1 MRARFGSSAPD
12 RADSGTYLQARCC
25 EAFWR
30 SIDRSIERIP
40 ENRLL
45 VLEMEAPTLAYSTAL
60 FATFYDAMVAS
71 LPPEFEV
78 SESLEFYSNLALECG
93 AQSDA
98 AGVGGSLQ
106 IIGVD
111 KSGEMLDAAKRD
123 WIAVPN
129 VEVEWTLGAL
139 GQPGAL
145 AGIES
150 VDLALISAGSF
161 HHLTTRA
168 EQLVAMAQVKDSL
181 KPGGLLV
188 LNLFAVDEILFEA
201 SSGDHAGADVWHLKD
216 GFWKQVAR
224 FPPLLLNSLPD
235 CAIRFSVLNCGP
247 RRRWTRWWTL

>member
-1 MRARFGSSAPD
+1 
-12 RADSGTYLQARCC
+12 
-25 EAFWR
+25 
-30 SIDRSIERIP
+30 
-40 ENRLL
+40 
-45 VLEMEAPTLAYSTAL
+45 
-60 FATFYDAMVAS
+60 
-71 LPPEFEV
+71 
-78 SESLEFYSNLALECG
+78 
-93 AQSDA
+93 
-98 AGVGGSLQ
+98 
-106 IIGVD
+106 
-111 KSGEMLDAAKRD
+111 
-123 WIAVPN
+123 